1 MVGEFLLTFLILVVA
16 IFLLVMST
24 KFPVLRAYDKLG
36 PAFWPRIVLVGLII
50 LNGMWLAKLILTQGQ
65 DLKAN
70 LSKIALGNSQER
82 NILRLLLVIAIC
94 LMYTFLIPILGFLL
108 LTPIFQL
115 LVLLAMGTRKWTT
128 LTITPLLLTA
138 VLFGIFISIL
148 HIPLPRG
155 IGVFN
160 VLSRML
166 Y

>member
-1 MVGEFLLTFLILVVA
+1 MVREFLLTLLILVVA
-16 IFLLVMST
+16 IILLVMTT
-24 KFPVLRAYDKLG
+24 KFPTLRAYDKLG
-36 PAFWPRIVLVGLII
+36 PAFWPRIVLEGLIL
-50 LNGMWLAKLILTQGQ
+50 LNGGWLAKLILTQGQ
-65 DLKAN
+65 DLKTN

-82 NILRLLLVIAIC
+82 NILRLLLVIALCI
-94 LMYTFLIPILGFLL
+94 MYTFSMPILGFLL

-128 LTITPLLLTA
+128 LTITPLLLTT
-138 VLFGIFISIL
+138 VLFGIFIRIL

-160 VLSRML
+160 VLSRMF